1 MDFLITLSTVE
12 LERLVIT
19 LESSQQVHLRSQ
31 YFLWSQGVLQG
42 FIPHALL
49 IFGHGEYGAPGFRCE
64 VLARSNNWQ
73 DMALNSELDSLV
85 QLMVD
90 SWQRNS
96 HTPRVFRAG
105 GVADGACV
113 IGQALARLGL
123 GHALAHGAKE
133 FPGES
138 SGFFVFL
145 GMPELPGLRHSYF
158 VQMLMPYLHTT
169 LHRMLTSEKDVAGR
183 RTHSCIKLSGRESQV
198 IGFVRDGMTNQQIA
212 NSLGLSPLTV
222 KNHVQNI
229 LRKLECANR
238 AEAAAKAVKANLIHA
253 I

>member
-1 MDFLITLSTVE
+1 MDTLITLSTVE

-19 LESSQQVHLRSQ
+19 IESSQQVHRRSQ
-31 YFLWSQGVLQG
+31 YFLWSQGVLQS
-42 FIPHALL
+42 FIPHNLL
-49 IFGHGEYGAPGFRCE
+49 IFGHGEYGAPGFQCE

-73 DMALNSELDSLV
+73 DMALNNELDSLV

-90 SWQRNS
+90 SWRGNS
-96 HTPRVFRAG
+96 HIPRVFCAG
-105 GVADGACV
+105 GATDGSCV

-133 FPGES
+133 FPGDS

-145 GMPELPGLRHSYF
+145 GMPEQPGRRHRYF
-158 VQMLMPYLHTT
+158 VEMLMPYLHTT
-169 LHRMLTSEKDVAGR
+169 LHRMLISEKDVPGR
-183 RTHSCIKLSGRESQV
+183 SARSSVKLSVRESEV

-212 NSLGLSPLTV
+212 ESLGLSPLTV

-229 LRKLECANR
+229 LRKLGCANR
-238 AEAAAKAVKANLIHA
+238 AEAVAKAVKAQLIHA
-253 I
+253 T